1 MLACCAATIIIA
13 ASLSTTAF
21 AAEKMGVANV
31 LISSSLEIS
40 ESAQMNFGTVENH
53 NGSCAMDSSGNLSG
67 ICSGTGTPASFII
80 SGADSQ
86 AVSISLST
94 PATMDTIEFSPSVVG
109 SSSVQLINGT
119 ATINVVGTLNLN
131 DTSPGVRTIAYSFS
145 ANYQ

>member
-1 MLACCAATIIIA
+1 MLVCCAAIIIA
-13 ASLSTTAF
+13 AGLSTATF
-21 AAEKMGVANV
+21 AAEKTGVANV

-40 ESAQMNFGTVENH
+40 ESAQMNFGTVENQ

-67 ICSGTGTPASFII
+67 ICAGIGTPASFII
-80 SGADSQ
+80 SGAESQ
-86 AVSISLST
+86 AVSISLSV
-94 PATMDTIEFSPSVVG
+94 PATVDTIEFSPSVVG

-131 DTSPGVRTIAYSFS
+131 DTSPGARTIAYSFS